1 MGLLGAITAGLR
13 HIVLQPQFGMSS
25 PGRSNRSFNRES
37 VMPVTQLILLAVFGV
52 VVIAWGAIQDMKNH
66 RKEKEAQAVQNNT
79 RA

>member
-1 MGLLGAITAGLR
+1 
-13 HIVLQPQFGMSS
+13 
-25 PGRSNRSFNRES
+25 
-37 VMPVTQLILLAVFGV
+37 MPVTQLILLAVFGV